1 MNIKL
6 APVSFGETLNGLWR
20 ISQTMPQGLKSG
32 VFQGVFGPI
41 EVVPCYKA
49 QCVDLFIIR
58 LSKIEIHQT
67 KMP

>member
-1 MNIKL
+1 
-6 APVSFGETLNGLWR
+6 
-20 ISQTMPQGLKSG
+20 
-32 VFQGVFGPI
+32 
-41 EVVPCYKA
+41 VPCYKA